1 MAHRDATLAGSA
13 GGGGRIY
20 WLTWG
25 ALLVITLIMLV
36 LDSAQ
41 VSRTLLLT
49 VLLGAMIVKAT
60 LIAGNF
66 MHLRREHRG
75 LIATVVVGLFVMGLV
90 LYVLIAPDASR
101 IHDMVMRR

>member
-1 MAHRDATLAGSA
+1 MAHIDAAHGGSA

-20 WLTWG
+20 WITWG

-41 VSRTLLLT
+41 VSRSLLLT
-49 VLLGAMIVKAT
+49 VLLGAMLVKAT

-66 MHLRREHRG
+66 MHLRQEHRG

-101 IHDMVMRR
+101 IHDMVLRR

>member
-1 MAHRDATLAGSA
+1 
-13 GGGGRIY
+13 
-20 WLTWG
+20 
-25 ALLVITLIMLV
+25 V

-41 VSRTLLLT
+41 VSRSLLLT
-49 VLLGAMIVKAT
+49 VLLGAMLVKAT

-66 MHLRREHRG
+66 MHLRHEHRG

-101 IHDMVMRR
+101 IHDMVLRR